1 MIPEWKLAE
10 EALKNIKVIGHNN
23 NQPVT
28 ILGFAEDLT
37 CVGIG
42 TDAAV
47 FRFDKTPNYVFK
59 VYSGKAL
66 KKKEVE
72 KDVYERLK
80 QCCYFPQLYGTGPNY
95 IILSFEQG
103 VTLYDC
109 LLQGIP
115 IPEQVIQD
123 VEEAREFVRSQGLNP
138 RDIHLKNV
146 ILQNGRGK
154 VIDVSE
160 YIKEGNDNRWEHLV
174 WAYKNFYPIISG
186 VNVPLWILETIKH
199 WYFRIDSANFILEE
213 FSQRVS
219 QLFFGQRK

>member
-1 MIPEWKLAE
+1 MIPDWKMAD
-10 EALKNIKVIGHNN
+10 EALKNIEVKGHEN

-28 ILGFAEDLT
+28 IIGFAAGLT

-59 VYSGKAL
+59 VYSAEAL
-66 KKKEVE
+66 KKKDIE
-72 KDVYERLK
+72 KRVYERLK
-80 QCCYFPQLYGTGPNY
+80 QCSYFPLLYGAGPNY
-95 IILSFEQG
+95 IVLSFEQG

-123 VEEAREFVRSQGLNP
+123 VEEAREFIRSQGLNP

-174 WAYKNFYPIISG
+174 WAYKNFYPFISG
-186 VNVPLWILETIKH
+186 VNVPLWILETIKL
-199 WYFRIDSANFILEE
+199 WYFGLTRQISNWK
-213 FSQRVS
+213 S
-219 QLFFGQRK
+219 FFNE

>member
-160 YIKEGNDNRWEHLV
+160 YIKEGNDPGL
-174 WAYKNFYPIISG
+174 
-186 VNVPLWILETIKH
+186 
-199 WYFRIDSANFILEE
+199 
-213 FSQRVS
+213 
-219 QLFFGQRK
+219 RK